1 MRQNICLST
10 VASIW
15 HENNHKYLSTDI
27 ICSLMQK
34 TVSFKE
40 QVIIKDNYT
49 SKSSQVYCTHTLSF
63 CENNLTSL
71 GLNAESKSEKRT

>member
-1 MRQNICLST
+1 
-10 VASIW
+10 
-15 HENNHKYLSTDI
+15 
-27 ICSLMQK
+27 MQK